1 MCIILD
7 SFPCFPCLPPLKA
20 IFPLGSPLDVA
31 ILDMCCISPCCL
43 VRPLVSTCLCL
54 SDSTP
59 HTTHHTPATQCEDTR
74 LSSVSGTGYCIVSD
88 KGPLSISQPGWLPIL
103 SPPSRKL
110 KASHSSMDTQGQET
124 QGFFCKCPKS
134 TCTSPYQVLL

>member
-1 MCIILD
+1 MQFCFFSPFEDVSIQLKLSSPPSFKIHGGRSERDGGRTEGGGGQKFLCIILD
-7 SFPCFPCLPPLKA
+7 SFPCLPCLPPLKA

-59 HTTHHTPATQCEDTR
+59 HTTHQPHSVKTPGSVVCQAQAT
-74 LSSVSGTGYCIVSD
+74 
-88 KGPLSISQPGWLPIL
+88 
-103 SPPSRKL
+103 
-110 KASHSSMDTQGQET
+110 
-124 QGFFCKCPKS
+124 
-134 TCTSPYQVLL
+134 VLFQIRGH